1 MAGLPPPALDVG
13 DEDGGAP
20 AADGADAY
28 DDEATAAA
36 AFHADTATAAAAGG
50 VGYDHEAYRAAH
62 TASLLEVRTRQLR
75 ALQQDYLRLHEH
87 TLQQAQLHAE
97 QQNAAHQ
104 KTHRAEVERER
115 MREQLQSVR
124 TRSGEAKPMVLQALA
139 GCEKMLARL
148 AAVRSVDQLPGEM
161 AAASAM
167 LFEAR
172 TSLLQAEG
180 ALREPEAPL
189 PPTDGP
195 AASARS
201 KFNEADL
208 NHDRKLDKREFRQ
221 LLKKEF
227 GSADPKAADQLFAS
241 IDADG
246 SGDIDYAEFK
256 KGVAKGRLG
265 AISVKDFGGG
275 ARNGGADGGSGR
287 RAGAPGGGV
296 PAARGGQS
304 RIPGPSASKRV
315 AGGAS
320 DPARSRSAS
329 RGSALPAVRPPPS
342 KAGAA
347 AASGGS
353 AMPPQPVGYAL
364 ASGGAVHPAPLPA
377 GAALHAASAM
387 PAAYQQLQ
395 PAYHQQMAQQYQQMH
410 QAQLQHAL
418 AQQRQQPIPGFGLG
432 LPVWAQGQPLQ

>member
-1 MAGLPPPALDVG
+1 MRWPPP
-13 DEDGGAP
+13 P
-20 AADGADAY
+20 
-28 DDEATAAA
+28 
-36 AFHADTATAAAAGG
+36 
-50 VGYDHEAYRAAH
+50 RC
-62 TASLLEVRTRQLR
+62 S
-75 ALQQDYLRLHEH
+75 
-87 TLQQAQLHAE
+87 
-97 QQNAAHQ
+97 
-104 KTHRAEVERER
+104 
-115 MREQLQSVR
+115 
-124 TRSGEAKPMVLQALA
+124 
-139 GCEKMLARL
+139 
-148 AAVRSVDQLPGEM
+148 
-161 AAASAM
+161 
-167 LFEAR
+167 FEAR

-275 ARNGGADGGSGR
+275 ARNGGGDGGSGR

-304 RIPGPSASKRV
+304 RIPGPTASKRV

-329 RGSALPAVRPPPS
+329 RGRRPPKRPLGEHRRRCS
-342 KAGAA
+342 RQRWLGPCHH
-347 AASGGS
+347 S
-353 AMPPQPVGYAL
+353 AVGYAL
-364 ASGGAVHPAPLPA
+364 ASGGAAHPAPTWRERP
-377 GAALHAASAM
+377 STRRAM

-395 PAYHQQMAQQYQQMH
+395 PAYHQQMAQQYQQMQ

-418 AQQRQQPIPGFGLG
+418 AQQRQQGSSAIRHGAAGVLRGHSTATRGMRTSARAAAECLRATLTLSRDRAQPSRRAGAVSLGTIYVTSARRYCQRLPQRKFGRRRRAR
-432 LPVWAQGQPLQ
+432 VSS

>member
-1 MAGLPPPALDVG
+1 
-13 DEDGGAP
+13 
-20 AADGADAY
+20 
-28 DDEATAAA
+28 
-36 AFHADTATAAAAGG
+36 
-50 VGYDHEAYRAAH
+50 
-62 TASLLEVRTRQLR
+62 
-75 ALQQDYLRLHEH
+75 
-87 TLQQAQLHAE
+87 
-97 QQNAAHQ
+97 
-104 KTHRAEVERER
+104 

-275 ARNGGADGGSGR
+275 ARTAAPTAVAGGGL
-287 RAGAPGGGV
+287 APGGG
-296 PAARGGQS
+296 ARRQGQPKPNS
-304 RIPGPSASKRV
+304 RTSASKRRRWRE
-315 AGGAS
+315 
-320 DPARSRSAS
+320 RSCAEPPAS
-329 RGSALPAVRPPPS
+329 RGGAAVRPPPS

-364 ASGGAVHPAPLPA
+364 ASGGAAHPAPLPA

-418 AQQRQQPIPGFGLG
+418 AQQRQQPIPGFGMG